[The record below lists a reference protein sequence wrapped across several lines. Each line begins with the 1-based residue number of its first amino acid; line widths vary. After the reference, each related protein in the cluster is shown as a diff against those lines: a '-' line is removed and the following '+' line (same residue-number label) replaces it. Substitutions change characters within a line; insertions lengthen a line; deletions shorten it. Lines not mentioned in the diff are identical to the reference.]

1 MASPLP
7 PPSKEKSLESTATW
21 AVAVVCFVLVAIS
34 IVIEQLLHHTE
45 LWLKKKRKLALCE
58 ALEKIKAELMLLG
71 FISLLLTVTQE
82 SLSDICVPKSVASSW
97 HPCNEKYNKTY
108 YDPCLAK
115 GKAQLVSA
123 YGIHQLHIFIFVLA
137 LAHVIYC
144 VVTYAFGKLKMRQ
157 WKAWEDETKT
167 VEYQYY
173 NDPDRFR
180 FARETSF
187 GRRHLHFW
195 SRSPILLWIVCFF
208 RQFFPS
214 VAKVDYLTLRHGF
227 VTEHLPPQIQ
237 DSFDF
242 QIYINRALEED
253 FKVIV
258 GISPALWFCAVL
270 LLLTNTN
277 GWYSHFWLPF
287 IPLAIILLVG
297 AKLQV
302 IITKMGTRIL
312 ERGDVVRGSPVVHPS
327 DDLFWFNRP
336 RLILS
341 LIHFV
346 LFENAFQIALFV
358 WSWLKFGYPSCYH
371 ENLEEL
377 LIRIMMGVVIQV
389 LCSYVTLPLYALV
402 TQMGS
407 NMKPVIFG
415 DDVASGLR
423 GWQEAAKK
431 PAKEGRPTVKVTPL
445 TGAPASPLRGSMSP
459 AYLRNVHRKSTEDLR
474 GGGERSYASPT
485 HHSYRERKDRSPET
499 SVIEIER
506 DVGEPSSVELG
517 YMGQQQ
523 EDISSNH
530 FSFGKN
536 DNSTAPK

>member
-1 MASPLP
+1 MALL
-7 PPSKEKSLESTATW
+7 KEKSLEFTATW

-34 IVIEQLLHHTE
+34 LVIEQLIHRTE
-45 LWLKKKRKLALCE
+45 MWLKRKRKLPLYE

-82 SLSDICVPKSVASSW
+82 SLSDICVPKNVARSW
-97 HPCNEKYNKTY
+97 HPCKNTYNQSKY

-115 GKAQLVSA
+115 GEVQLVSA

-144 VVTYAFGKLKMRQ
+144 VVTYALGKLKMRQ

-167 VEYQYY
+167 VEYQYH
-173 NDPDRFR
+173 NDPERFR

-187 GRRHLHFW
+187 GQRHLHFW
-195 SRSPILLWIVCFF
+195 SHSTFLLWIVCFF

-237 DSFDF
+237 ESFDF
-242 QIYINRALEED
+242 QKYINRALEED

-287 IPLAIILLVG
+287 IPLIIILLVG

-312 ERGDVVRGSPVVHPS
+312 ERGDVVKGSPLVHPS
-327 DDLFWFNRP
+327 DDLFWFRRP
-336 RLILS
+336 QFLLS

-346 LFENAFQIALFV
+346 LFENAFQIALFA

-371 ENLEEL
+371 ENLQDL
-377 LIRIMMGVVIQV
+377 LIRIVMGVVIQV

-423 GWQEAAKK
+423 SWQEAAKK
-431 PAKEGRPTVKVTPL
+431 QAKEGRPSVSVTPL
-445 TGAPASPLRGSMSP
+445 SSWPTSPLRGGTSP
-459 AYLRNVHRKSTEDLR
+459 AYLRNGRRKSTEES
-474 GGGERSYASPT
+474 GGGRERAYASPN
-485 HHSYRERKDRSPET
+485 HHGYRDKKDRRSET
-499 SVIEIER
+499 SVIEI
-506 DVGEPSSVELG
+506 DTDIGNPSS
-517 YMGQQQ
+517 Q
-523 EDISSNH
+523 EVGFISSD
-530 FSFGKN
+530 FSFVKN
-536 DNSTAPK
+536 DSSKSPK

>member
-1 MASPLP
+1 MASSPAP
-7 PPSKEKSLESTATW
+7 PKEKSLESTATW

-45 LWLKKKRKLALCE
+45 LWLKKKRKLSLCE

-71 FISLLLTVTQE
+71 FISLLLTVTQDY
-82 SLSDICVPKSVASSW
+82 LSDICVPKNVAYSW
-97 HPCNEKYNKTY
+97 HPCDDTYDKKY
-108 YDPCLAK
+108 YDPCLVK

-157 WKAWEDETKT
+157 WKVWEDETKT

-208 RQFFPS
+208 RQFYPS

-287 IPLAIILLVG
+287 IPLIIILLVG

-312 ERGDVVRGSPVVHPS
+312 ERGDVVRGSPLVHPS
-327 DDLFWFNRP
+327 DDLFWFRRP

-346 LFENAFQIALFV
+346 LFENAFQIALFA

-377 LIRIMMGVVIQV
+377 LIRIVMGVVIQV
-389 LCSYVTLPLYALV
+389 LCSYVTLSLYALV

-407 NMKPVIFG
+407 SMKPVIFG

-423 GWQEAAKK
+423 GWQAAAKK
-431 PAKEGRPTVKVTPL
+431 PAKEGRPSVKVTPL
-445 TGAPASPLRGSMSP
+445 SGGPVSPLRGSMSP
-459 AYLRNVHRKSTEDLR
+459 AYLRNVHKKSNEDLR

-485 HHSYRERKDRSPET
+485 HHNYRERKDRMPET

-506 DVGEPSSVELG
+506 DVGAPSSVELG
-517 YMGQQQ
+517 YIGQQQ
-523 EDISSNH
+523 EDISSSH

-536 DNSTAPK
+536 DNSTSPK

>member
-7 PPSKEKSLESTATW
+7 PPPKEKSLESTATW

-45 LWLKKKRKLALCE
+45 LWLKKKRKIALCE

-82 SLSDICVPKSVASSW
+82 SLSDICVPKTVASSW

-144 VVTYAFGKLKMRQ
+144 IVTYAFGILKMRQ

-227 VTEHLPPQIQ
+227 VTEHLPPQVQ

-242 QIYINRALEED
+242 QIYINRALEDD

-277 GWYSHFWLPF
+277 GWYSHFWLPL

-312 ERGDVVRGSPVVHPS
+312 ERGDVVMGSPVVHPS

-346 LFENAFQIALFV
+346 LFENAFQIALFA

-371 ENLEEL
+371 EHLEDMI
-377 LIRIMMGVVIQV
+377 IRIVMGVVIQV

-407 NMKPVIFG
+407 NMKPVIFS
-415 DDVASGLR
+415 DDVVLALR
-423 GWQEAAKK
+423 SWQATANKHVN
-431 PAKEGRPTVKVTPL
+431 EGRPSAIATTFSSRP
-445 TGAPASPLRGSMSP
+445 TSPMRMSP
-459 AYLRNVHRKSTEDLR
+459 AYLRHSRKRSSGLDSEGR
-474 GGGERSYASPT
+474 GGERASASPSRHYNIQDLNKIDGLSEIVGDVENPT
-485 HHSYRERKDRSPET
+485 PREVDT
-499 SVIEIER
+499 S
-506 DVGEPSSVELG
+506 SSE
-517 YMGQQQ
+517 
-523 EDISSNH
+523 
-530 FSFGKN
+530 FSFRTK
-536 DNSTAPK
+536 DSC